1 MFKNIL
7 KTWGLSCSLKK
18 CENLGEQ
25 RQLLLLHQ
33 GCCDR
38 LEDRLE
44 LGGDQVPQHHLLR
57 SLLLPHSLV
66 VGKVE
71 CYCLH

>member
-1 MFKNIL
+1 MAQLVEEHIV
-7 KTWGLSCSLKK
+7 
-18 CENLGEQ
+18 EERILGEQ

-44 LGGDQVPQHHLLR
+44 LGGNQVPQHHLLR